1 MKTLQFLTTIGLFC
15 LARALQADDAP
26 GTAELTADVESIQ
39 PGRPFQAGILIR
51 LPEKWHTYWRNAGDA
66 GMPPG
71 LTWKLPAGFTHG
83 PVLWPAPQ
91 RFDEPPLTSFGYAG
105 EVLLLSEIQPPADL
119 PVGTNY
125 TLEVKMSWLVCREV
139 CMPKSSRLLL
149 TLPARAEPPA
159 PAAHW
164 AALFAQARQSL
175 PVWDASWAFQARAEA
190 GALTLCVTPPSEAPA
205 VDWIR
210 VLFFPAQPGLVEYG
224 AQPWV
229 VSESGAC
236 LSLPRL
242 AGGAPLPDLLQGV
255 LVLPREEGSLAM
267 EMSVSIENEEE
278 KKP

>member
-15 LARALQADDAP
+15 LARVLQADDTP
-26 GTAELTADVESIQ
+26 GTAELIADVESIQ

-51 LPEKWHTYWRNAGDA
+51 LPEKWHTYWLNAGDA
-66 GMPPG
+66 GMPPT
-71 LTWKLPAGFTHG
+71 LTWKLSPGFTNG
-83 PVLWPAPQ
+83 PILWPAPQ
-91 RFDEPPLTSFGYAG
+91 RFEEASLTSFGYSG

-149 TLPARAEPPA
+149 TLPARVEPPA

-164 AALFAQARQSL
+164 AELFAQARQSL
-175 PVWDASWAFQARAEA
+175 PVWDASWAFQARAVA
-190 GALTLCVTPPSEAPA
+190 GALTLCVTPPLEAA
-205 VDWIR
+205 NVDWTR
-210 VLFFPAQPGLVEYG
+210 VLFFPAQPGLLEYG
-224 AQPWV
+224 AQPWE

-242 AGGAPLPDLLQGV
+242 AEGAPLPDLLQGV

-267 EMSVSIENEEE
+267 EVSVSIENEEE